1 MVQLLAVAIEQT
13 VQRIE
18 LELSEQL
25 LVVRVF
31 NLYKNAVAAFEL
43 LGQECKLFADD
54 NRLTNSEK

>member
-54 NRLTNSEK
+54 S